1 MLQWRHDDDEEVPDD
16 RQERINIMTADTEAG
31 FLTRVPPDP
40 APQGD
45 DKRLHAALDS
55 MRHRGLASIRSRVD
69 PVNSPEGDEWKLT
82 VWSEEGVWSR
92 RKWRF
97 EGTFTGWSVS
107 AESLTVW
114 SSADRAQGTRYVRDP
129 DRTSVNILDEMTDHV
144 VRGYLAALYCSR
156 RATDEAD
163 LLGMPLVRH
172 TRPTGCDLWNDNF
185 AEERTFWC
193 DEGSPVGLLFTADQ
207 WGSWSLCFADR
218 EGQEQKHVTILG
230 EPTWV
235 GYHPVGSHVT
245 ARLSRAALMLMVEE
259 ERERIARDGTSG

>member
-1 MLQWRHDDDEEVPDD
+1 
-16 RQERINIMTADTEAG
+16 MTANTEAG

-82 VWSEEGVWSR
+82 VWSEEGVWSC

-97 EGTFTGWSVS
+97 EGTFTLGWSVS
-107 AESLTVW
+107 AEAESLTVW
-114 SSADRAQGTRYVRDP
+114 SSADRTQGTRYVRDP
-129 DRTSVNILDEMTDHV
+129 HRTSINILDAMTDHI

-156 RATDEAD
+156 RATDGAD

-172 TRPTGCDLWNDNF
+172 TADDLWNDNF

-207 WGSWSLCFADR
+207 WGSWGLCFADR
-218 EGQEQKHVTILG
+218 DEQEWSPVTVLG
-230 EPTWV
+230 EPTRV
-235 GYHPVGSHVT
+235 VYSRVESHVT

>member
-1 MLQWRHDDDEEVPDD
+1 
-16 RQERINIMTADTEAG
+16 MTANTEAG

-55 MRHRGLASIRSRVD
+55 MRRRGLASICSRVD

-82 VWSEEGVWSR
+82 VWSEGGVWSC

-97 EGTFTGWSVS
+97 EGTFTLGLIRCTENRPLTVR

-114 SSADRAQGTRYVRDP
+114 SSADRTQGTRYVRDP
-129 DRTSVNILDEMTDHV
+129 HRTSINILDDMTDHI

-156 RATDEAD
+156 RAADGAD
-163 LLGMPLVRH
+163 LLEMPLVRH
-172 TRPTGCDLWNDNF
+172 TGDLWSDNF

-193 DEGSPVGLLFTADQ
+193 DEGSPVGLLFTEDQ
-207 WGSWSLCFADR
+207 WGSWDLCFADR
-218 EGQEQKHVTILG
+218 DEQERSPVTVLG
-230 EPTWV
+230 EPTRV
-235 GYHPVGSHVT
+235 GYSRVESHVT

-259 ERERIARDGTSG
+259 EWERIARDGTSG